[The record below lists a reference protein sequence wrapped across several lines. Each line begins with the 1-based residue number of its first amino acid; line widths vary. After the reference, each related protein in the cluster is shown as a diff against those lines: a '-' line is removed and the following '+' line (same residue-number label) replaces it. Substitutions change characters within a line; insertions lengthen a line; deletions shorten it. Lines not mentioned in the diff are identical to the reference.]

1 MRFLEKLTDSNSC
14 FTLSQRAI
22 ASYMQEY
29 VDSIAFCTLETLA
42 SKIGVSTT
50 TIIRFSRAIGY
61 SGFADM
67 QQAVKNEIQ
76 SKSALPERLDSM
88 DKVSGNEL
96 LKESFGM
103 DEENIR
109 LTLAA
114 QNDDDLQKA
123 VHWICGASKVYI
135 LGMRSSFSLAY
146 YMASRLG
153 EIKRNVHFI
162 QSTGMLY
169 PEEIVGAEKDD
180 VCIAYFFPRYSKTA
194 SNILSWLKNRGV
206 KIILFTSLNNLAV
219 RGYGDINLPCALK
232 SVSYKNSLTA
242 PICLTNYLVA
252 ELAKQNYE
260 EAREVLSRTEDIL
273 SIGYYL
279 GL

>member
-1 MRFLEKLTDSNSC
+1 M
-14 FTLSQRAI
+14 
-22 ASYMQEY
+22 
-29 VDSIAFCTLETLA
+29 
-42 SKIGVSTT
+42 
-50 TIIRFSRAIGY
+50 
-61 SGFADM
+61 
-67 QQAVKNEIQ
+67 
-76 SKSALPERLDSM
+76 PERLDNM
-88 DKVSGNEL
+88 DSASGNEL
-96 LKESFGM
+96 LKESFGI

-114 QNDDDLQKA
+114 QNDDELQTA
-123 VHWICGASKVYI
+123 VEWVSDSNKVYI
-135 LGMRSSFSLAY
+135 LGMRSSFSIAY

-194 SNILSWLKNRGV
+194 SSILSWLKSRGV

-232 SVSYKNSLTA
+232 SASYKNSLAA

-252 ELAKQNYE
+252 ELAKQNHE

-273 SIGYYL
+273 STGYYL